1 MFFDSAVLFPEI
13 YPKKKNGQ
21 VFFFLNMYVKGIYYG
36 SVFNKDKK
44 ECLSQGN
51 G

>member
-13 YPKKKNGQ
+13 YPKKKKGKF
-21 VFFFLNMYVKGIYYG
+21 FFFLNMYVKGIYYG